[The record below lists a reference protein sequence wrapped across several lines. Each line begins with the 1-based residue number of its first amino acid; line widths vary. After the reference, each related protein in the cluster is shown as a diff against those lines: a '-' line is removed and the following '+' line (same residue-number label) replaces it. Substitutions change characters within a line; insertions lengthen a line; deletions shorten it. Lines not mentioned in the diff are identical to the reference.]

1 LFIFRILLV
10 VALNRILVVFL
21 ALATM
26 ALAAGWVLPPL
37 AGDLKGEFTPVP
49 GRTLQWTISLSG
61 SAESVRSGE
70 ATVTGEGAALRVAF
84 DLDTASGALRWRIT
98 EGRIDPARWWSSLV
112 AYGAPPEL
120 MALNVAGELVVSG
133 EGDYTDSRWS
143 GRVVADLKEWVV
155 THPEWDVQLE
165 GLEGRFGG
173 PINGLLAGDVPF
185 ELSVRTLTTPR
196 LGARL
201 LAVRGKMIGFET
213 VEVAL
218 ARIEIAGGS
227 VEADPFRVVLTPL
240 SLGARIRLTRV
251 GLQDMAQ
258 LVPASLA
265 AARGRVNGDLRVAW
279 SEDTGFQVGEGK
291 LRLDASE
298 PTTLTLAASP
308 GFLTS
313 QVPARFVL
321 LPAWLGP
328 LSLWFSPP
336 NPALA
341 TLSDIELG
349 RIPLQVQ
356 SLEVDLSP
364 DGDAAGRTAS
374 VSIRARPLGEG
385 GAVDLVTF
393 QINVAGPLSEVL
405 KLGLEQ
411 DFSVNLR

>member
-1 LFIFRILLV
+1 
-10 VALNRILVVFL
+10 
-21 ALATM
+21 M
-26 ALAAGWVLPPL
+26 
-37 AGDLKGEFTPVP
+37 
-49 GRTLQWTISLSG
+49 
-61 SAESVRSGE
+61 
-70 ATVTGEGAALRVAF
+70 
-84 DLDTASGALRWRIT
+84 
-98 EGRIDPARWWSSLV
+98 
-112 AYGAPPEL
+112 
-120 MALNVAGELVVSG
+120 
-133 EGDYTDSRWS
+133 
-143 GRVVADLKEWVV
+143 
-155 THPEWDVQLE
+155 
-165 GLEGRFGG
+165 
-173 PINGLLAGDVPF
+173 
-185 ELSVRTLTTPR
+185 
-196 LGARL
+196 
-201 LAVRGKMIGFET
+201 
-213 VEVAL
+213 
-218 ARIEIAGGS
+218 
-227 VEADPFRVVLTPL
+227 
-240 SLGARIRLTRV
+240 
-251 GLQDMAQ
+251 Q

-279 SEDTGFQVGEGK
+279 SEESGFQVGEGK

-328 LSLWFSPP
+328 LSRWFSPP

-364 DGDAAGRTAS
+364 DGDAVGRTAS
-374 VSIRARPLGEG
+374 VSIRGRPVGDG

>member
-1 LFIFRILLV
+1 MG
-10 VALNRILVVFL
+10 VAVIRILVVSL
-21 ALATM
+21 TLTTM

-37 AGDLKGEFTPVP
+37 AGDLKWEFTPVP
-49 GRTLQWTISLSG
+49 GRTLQWTLLLPG

-70 ATVTGEGAALRVAF
+70 VTVTGEGAALRVAF
-84 DLDTASGALRWRIT
+84 DLDTATGALRWRIT
-98 EGRIDPARWWSSLV
+98 EGRFDPAVWWPALA
-112 AYGAPPEL
+112 AYGAPPDL
-120 MALNVAGELVVSG
+120 LALNVTGELVVSG
-133 EGDYTDSRWS
+133 EGDYTDSRLS
-143 GRVVADLKEWVV
+143 GRVVADLKEW
-155 THPEWDVQLE
+155 TIAHPDWAVRLDGV
-165 GLEGRFGG
+165 EGRLGG
-173 PINGLLAGDVPF
+173 SIDGLLARDVPF

-201 LAVRGKMIGFET
+201 LAVRGKLIGFET
-213 VEVAL
+213 IEVAL
-218 ARIEIAGGS
+218 ARVEIAGGS
-227 VEADPFRVVLTPL
+227 VEADPFDLDLTPL
-240 SLGARIRLTRV
+240 SFGARIRLTRV
-251 GLQDMAQ
+251 GLQDVVQ

-279 SEDTGFQVGEGK
+279 SEEAGFQVGEGK

-328 LSLWFSPP
+328 LSRWFSPV

-349 RIPLQVQ
+349 RLPLQVQ
-356 SLEVDLSP
+356 SLDVDLSP
-364 DGDAAGRTAS
+364 DGDVAGRTAS
-374 VSIRARPLGEG
+374 VSIRGRPVGDG

-405 KLGLEQ
+405 KLGIEQ
-411 DFSVNLR
+411 DFSIDLR